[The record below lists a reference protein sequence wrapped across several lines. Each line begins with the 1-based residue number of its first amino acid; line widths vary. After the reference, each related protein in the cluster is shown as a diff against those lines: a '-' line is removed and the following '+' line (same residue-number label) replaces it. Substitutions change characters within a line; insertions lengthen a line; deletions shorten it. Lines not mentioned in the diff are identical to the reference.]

1 MKILTKIVLSI
12 FITPAFFLT
21 ASGDEIL
28 DLYKHLHENPELSW
42 QEHNTSRLLAS
53 KLRDI
58 GFEVT
63 ENFPNT
69 AVVAVYKNG
78 SGSTLL
84 IRADMDALPVEEKTN
99 LSYASKVR
107 VTNTDGMEVPVM
119 HACGHDV
126 HMAVLIGTAKQL
138 IKNKKNWT
146 GTLLLILQPAEELGQ
161 GSLAMLREGL
171 FKKFPRPDFNLALH
185 VGSSAPAGKVGY
197 HLGYAMA
204 NVDMVDIII
213 PGVGG
218 HGAYPHTAK
227 DPIVLASQIV

>member
-69 AVVAVYKNG
+69 AVVAV
-78 SGSTLL
+78 
-84 IRADMDALPVEEKTN
+84 
-99 LSYASKVR
+99 
-107 VTNTDGMEVPVM
+107 
-119 HACGHDV
+119 
-126 HMAVLIGTAKQL
+126 
-138 IKNKKNWT
+138 
-146 GTLLLILQPAEELGQ
+146 
-161 GSLAMLREGL
+161 
-171 FKKFPRPDFNLALH
+171 
-185 VGSSAPAGKVGY
+185 
-197 HLGYAMA
+197 
-204 NVDMVDIII
+204 
-213 PGVGG
+213 
-218 HGAYPHTAK
+218 
-227 DPIVLASQIV
+227 